1 MDGKGFAARLQSQ
14 RSKLELTQK
23 QMAFKLGVPQTT
35 YREWEYGR
43 RILNPEM
50 LLKISSVCQ
59 ISLHELIT
67 GEKVKPNQQI
77 REIDQILNE

>member
-1 MDGKGFAARLQSQ
+1 
-14 RSKLELTQK
+14 
-23 QMAFKLGVPQTT
+23 MAFKLGVPQTT

-59 ISLHELIT
+59 ISYMNLLQ
-67 GEKVKPNQQI
+67 EKSKA
-77 REIDQILNE
+77 ESTD